1 MPVVV
6 EGVPQGCGLN
16 LSVLGLASWPEV
28 GLGTAAELREPSSP
42 PRDLPVA
49 WVPALAGG
57 FLGGLGA
64 GELLGC
70 LQPPGFTNSARCC
83 VEIITLQSRQHHTQP
98 GAAAGLQG
106 ALRSGAGCVLS
117 GALGRAQITG

>member
-42 PRDLPVA
+42 PQDLPVA

-57 FLGGLGA
+57 FLGGSGQGSCWA
-64 GELLGC
+64 V
-70 LQPPGFTNSARCC
+70 R
-83 VEIITLQSRQHHTQP
+83 SR
-98 GAAAGLQG
+98 
-106 ALRSGAGCVLS
+106 
-117 GALGRAQITG
+117 RAS